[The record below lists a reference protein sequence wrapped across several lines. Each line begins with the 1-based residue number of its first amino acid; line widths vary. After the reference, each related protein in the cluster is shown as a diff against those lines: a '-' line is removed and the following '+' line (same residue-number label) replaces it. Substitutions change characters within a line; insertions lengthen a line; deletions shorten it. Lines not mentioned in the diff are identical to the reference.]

1 MLYPFQVFQTK
12 VDDHLFWTAKSSS
25 LKGCVGQG
33 DTVFEAISELEN
45 NEKEWLATA
54 KEVGIPIPEIPAD
67 TAEYSGKFT
76 VRIAP
81 TVHRDAAFLAKL
93 EKISLTQYIS
103 DAIVNWNAH
112 NSYIQDSV
120 RTL

>member
-1 MLYPFQVFQTK
+1 MLYPFQVYQNM
-12 VDDHLFWTAKSSS
+12 VEQHVFWVAKSMS

-33 DTVFEAISELEN
+33 ETPQEAILELEA
-45 NEKEWLATA
+45 NEQDWITTA
-54 KEVGIPIPEIPAD
+54 KEVGIPVPAIPVEASQ
-67 TAEYSGKFT
+67 EYSGKLT

-81 TVHRDAAFLAKL
+81 GVHRDAAQIAKA

-112 NSYIQDSV
+112 N
-120 RTL
+120 TPA

>member
-1 MLYPFQVFQTK
+1 MQYPFHVYQNK
-12 VDDHLFWTAKSSS
+12 VEDHLFWVAKSSS

-33 DTVFEAISELEN
+33 ETPGEAISELEA
-45 NEKEWLATA
+45 NEQEWLLTA
-54 KEVGIPIPEIPAD
+54 KEVGIPIPSVPVEPSQ
-67 TAEYSGKFT
+67 EYSGKLT

-81 TVHRDAAFLAKL
+81 TVHRDAARLAKA

-112 NSYIQDSV
+112 N
-120 RTL
+120 TPA

>member
-1 MLYPFQVFQTK
+1 MLYPFQVYQSR
-12 VDDHLFWTAKSSS
+12 VEDHVFWVAKSAS

-33 DTVFEAISELEN
+33 ETAEEAISELEA
-45 NEKEWLATA
+45 NEREWIATA
-54 KEVGIPIPEIPAD
+54 REVGIPIPAVLVEASQ
-67 TAEYSGKFT
+67 EYSGKLT

-81 TVHRDAAFLAKL
+81 GVHRDAARIAKA

-112 NSYIQDSV
+112 NSPV
-120 RTL
+120 

>member
-1 MLYPFQVFQTK
+1 MLYPFKVYRDK
-12 VDDHLFWTAKSSS
+12 VDAHVFWVAKSLC

-33 DTVFEAISELEN
+33 ESVAEAVSELEN
-45 NEKEWLATA
+45 NELEWMTTA
-54 KEVGIPIPEIPAD
+54 KEFNIPIPEVP
-67 TAEYSGKFT
+67 TELGQEYSGKLT

-81 TVHRDAAFLAKL
+81 CVHKEAALIAKS

-112 NSYIQDSV
+112 NSIA
-120 RTL
+120 